1 MKFTLPAGMV
11 IPAQGEAIVAA
22 SESGFLARTNS
33 PMRGERWLVV
43 GGYKGSL
50 RKARRV
56 EVVDVAGRVVEK
68 WTAPAKP

>member
-1 MKFTLPAGMV
+1 MV
-11 IPAQGEAIVAA
+11 IPAQGQAIVAA

-56 EVVDVAGRVVEK
+56 ELVDAGGRVVDPWK
-68 WTAPAKP
+68 APAKP